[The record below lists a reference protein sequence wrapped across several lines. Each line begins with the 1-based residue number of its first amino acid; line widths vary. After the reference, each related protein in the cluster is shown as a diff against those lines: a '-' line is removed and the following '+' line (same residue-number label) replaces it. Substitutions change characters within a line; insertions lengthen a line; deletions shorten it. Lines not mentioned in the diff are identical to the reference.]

1 MPSIPSKNTR
11 CRFGVS
17 TRDVTPPLGVYA
29 RWWGA
34 AMNDLATG
42 VHRPLIASALV
53 FGSLENDAEELVLVA
68 IDYCVFDSDDERALR
83 ATIRER
89 AGIPEANLLLAT
101 SHTHSSANANTRLSH
116 LPGGD
121 RAQAFLDD
129 MADAV
134 GDAIQQAR
142 NEMAPAWVTWGM
154 GKCTLAKNRDYWDA
168 DEQMFVTGYNPD
180 GAADDA
186 LLVGRISGDD
196 GDLRGV
202 IFNYGCHPTT
212 LAFDNTLFSTDYIG
226 AAREAIFSIYGVPSF
241 FLQGALGEVGP
252 RLGFVGDPAVADQ
265 NGRQLGYAVAST
277 LESIPPAA
285 TELVYK
291 GIRKSGADLGIWLD
305 EPMDAAAL
313 AGTTTLRTSMTT
325 VTLALKDLPPISEL
339 QQELDQCTDRVEQER
354 LRRKIGK
361 RRALG
366 DGDTFA
372 LPLWCWRLGDA
383 LLVAIPEEPYQILQ
397 TSLRAH
403 FADRPVL
410 VLSVTNGSHGYLP
423 PSDRYGDYLYQVWQS
438 PFVAGSLEAVIDAAE
453 TALASL
459 VV

>member
-11 CRFGVS
+11 CRFGAS
-17 TRDVTPPLGVYA
+17 TRDVTPGLGMYA

-34 AMNDLATG
+34 AMHDQAQG
-42 VHRPLIASALV
+42 VHRPLITSALV
-53 FGSLENDAEELVLVA
+53 FAPLEDGGEELVLVT

-89 AGIPEANLLLAT
+89 AGVQEANLLLAT
-101 SHTHSSANANTRLSH
+101 SHTHSSANANTKLGH
-116 LPGGD
+116 LPGGA
-121 RAQAFLDD
+121 RAQDFLDD
-129 MADAV
+129 VADAV

-142 NEMAPAWVTWGM
+142 NEQAPAWVTWGM
-154 GKCTLAKNRDYWDA
+154 GKCTLATNRDYWDA
-168 DEQMFVTGYNPD
+168 EEDKFVTGYNPD
-180 GAADDA
+180 GTADDA
-186 LLVGRISGDD
+186 LLVGRIAGDD
-196 GDLRGV
+196 GELRGV
-202 IFNYGCHPTT
+202 LFNYGCHPTT

-285 TELVYK
+285 SALVYK
-291 GIRKSGADLGIWLD
+291 GVRKSGADLGIWLD
-305 EPMDAAAL
+305 EPMDDDAL
-313 AGTTTLRTSMTT
+313 AGAEVLRAAMST
-325 VTLALKDLPPISEL
+325 VTLTLKDLPPIPEL
-339 QQELDQCTDRVEQER
+339 QQELDRCTDRVEQER

-366 DGDTFA
+366 EGETFD
-372 LPLWCWRLGDA
+372 LSLWCWRLGDA

-403 FADRPVL
+403 FGDRPVL
-410 VLSVTNGSHGYLP
+410 VLGVTNGSHGYLP

-438 PFVAGSLEAVIDAAE
+438 PFAAGSLEAVIDAAE
-453 TALASL
+453 SALESL
-459 VV
+459 VD